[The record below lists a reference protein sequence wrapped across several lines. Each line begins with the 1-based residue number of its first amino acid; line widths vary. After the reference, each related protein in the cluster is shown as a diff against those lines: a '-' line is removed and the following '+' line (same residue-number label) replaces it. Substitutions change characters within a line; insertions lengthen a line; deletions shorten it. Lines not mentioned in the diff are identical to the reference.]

1 MTKKRDIVLILTIAT
16 FFVIAF
22 WSIVGYVMFYVVRNE
37 IKLESEF
44 SKIEYVIETKGVDDS
59 SLDEMLNNYV
69 TKRDYLIVEKA
80 VKNYLKDLIKE
91 LKDLREIMKAEKLID
106 LLSIENFKN
115 DGKEFDDSLKYIE
128 DTIEKVESIKGNI
141 TALNTKE
148 NIENYLD
155 KDINEYF
162 KEYYFEYIR
171 DDNDE
176 TFTELN
182 QGLDSYLNFLNKY
195 KMFFEFLVNNK
206 ESWYI
211 QNGQLYFEDETLL
224 DEYNKFFANLNNYEE
239 KVITTI

>member
-22 WSIVGYVMFYVVRNE
+22 WSIVGYVMFYIVRNE

-69 TKRDYLIVEKA
+69 TNSDYLIVEKA

-91 LKDLREIMKAEKLID
+91 LKDLSEIMRSEKLID
-106 LLSIENFKN
+106 LMSIENFEN
-115 DGKEFDDSLKYIE
+115 DGKEFDESLKYIE

-182 QGLDSYLNFLNKY
+182 QELDSYLNFLNEY

-224 DEYNKFFANLNNYEE
+224 DKYNKFFANLNNYEE

>member
-141 TALNTKE
+141 TDLNTKE
-148 NIENYLD
+148 TVEKYLD
-155 KDINEYF
+155 KDVNEYF

-182 QGLDSYLNFLNKY
+182 QELDSYLNFLNEY

-224 DEYNKFFANLNNYEE
+224 DKYNKFFANLNNYEE

>member
-1 MTKKRDIVLILTIAT
+1 MTKKRNIVLILTIAT

-22 WSIVGYVMFYVVRNE
+22 WSMIGYVMFYIVRNE

-44 SKIEYVIETKGVDDS
+44 SKIEYIIETKGVDDS

-69 TKRDYLIVEKA
+69 AKSDYLIVEKA

-91 LKDLREIMKAEKLID
+91 LKDLSEVMNDERLID
-106 LLSIENFKN
+106 LMSIENFKA
-115 DGKEFDDSLKYIE
+115 DGKEFKESLKYIE
-128 DTIEKVESIKGNI
+128 NTYEKTENIKSNI

-148 NIENYLD
+148 NVENYLD

-162 KEYYFEYIR
+162 KEYYFEYIL

-182 QGLDSYLNFLNKY
+182 QSLDSYLNFLDEY
-195 KMFFEFLVNNK
+195 KLFFEFLVNNK

-211 QNGQLYFEDETLL
+211 EDDQLYFEDETLL
-224 DEYNKFFANLNNYEE
+224 EEYNKFFADLNNYDD
-239 KVITTI
+239 KIITTI

>member
-22 WSIVGYVMFYVVRNE
+22 WSIVGYVMFYIVRNE

-69 TKRDYLIVEKA
+69 TNSDYLIVEKA

-91 LKDLREIMKAEKLID
+91 LKDLREIMRSEKLFD
-106 LLSIENFKN
+106 LMSIENFKN
-115 DGKEFDDSLKYIE
+115 DGKEFDESLKYIE
-128 DTIEKVESIKGNI
+128 DTIKKVESIKGNI
-141 TALNTKE
+141 TDLNTKE
-148 NIENYLD
+148 TVEKYLD
-155 KDINEYF
+155 KDVNEYF

-171 DDNDE
+171 EDNDE

-182 QGLDSYLNFLNKY
+182 QGLDSYLNFLNEY